1 MLETLFTNLEIVKL
15 LPKISIAI
23 GVVSTLKGIG
33 AYTIKSK
40 KEKEARRE
48 RELQIKRERRELYK
62 QELLKHKN
70 RKRTY

>member
-1 MLETLFTNLEIVKL
+1 MDSVFLVPTFIDNNILETLFTNLEIVKL

-40 KEKEARRE
+40 KKKKREE
-48 RELQIKRERRELYK
+48 RENCK
-62 QELLKHKN
+62 
-70 RKRTY
+70 

>member
-40 KEKEARRE
+40 KKKKQERE
-48 RELQIKRERRELYK
+48 RIANKKRK
-62 QELLKHKN
+62 A
-70 RKRTY
+70 RTL